1 MIVDI
6 SYIPHVQKITVDG
19 TVTPLTGKNKGFILL
34 VGQDDTFSEIW
45 PDSITFASPSGGN
58 IVVSPA
64 SDLKS
69 CGSFVD
75 MFMQFKRQQDL
86 TSPTVLTTSNI
97 NISIQ
102 NLSSYYPNRALFL
115 PITYKSMVFSA
126 GAYNTPPTL
135 ITLY

>member
-34 VGQDDTFSEIW
+34 VGQDETFSEIW

-75 MFMQFKRQQDL
+75 MFMQFKRQQDFAS
-86 TSPTVLTTSNI
+86 TTTLTTSNI
-97 NISIQ
+97 NITIANS
-102 NLSSYYPNRALFL
+102 LGYYAYRSLFL

-126 GAYNTPPTL
+126 GTYNAPPTL